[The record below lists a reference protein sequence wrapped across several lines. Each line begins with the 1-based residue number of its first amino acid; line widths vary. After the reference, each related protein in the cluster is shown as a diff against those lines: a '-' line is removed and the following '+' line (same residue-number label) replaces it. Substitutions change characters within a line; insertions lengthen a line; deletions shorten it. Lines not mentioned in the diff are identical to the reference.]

1 MPIVSQP
8 ASVNLQA
15 ARRASAL
22 RYAQLGCDLLATIGL
37 DQPTRLRNTLSG
49 RAGRRR
55 DGSISL
61 ACPWPTTTRRR
72 LYIAAH
78 EVAHIVLHYRVDGT
92 RIRQLRHVEE
102 YEAEQWAHRWLRE
115 HGVAVPRK
123 ETDRAKLYVRAKITR
138 AIKNGAKTID
148 PAAAKYA
155 GMPARLFPAKSAV
168 EE

>member
-1 MPIVSQP
+1 MPIASQP
-8 ASVNLQA
+8 TAANFQA
-15 ARRASAL
+15 ARRAAAE
-22 RYAQLGCDLLATIGL
+22 RYAQLGCDLLATVGL
-37 DQPTRLRNTLSG
+37 DQPTTVRKTLSG

-92 RIRQLRHVEE
+92 RIRQLQHVKE

-123 ETDRAKLYVRAKITR
+123 ETDRARRYVRAKINQ

-148 PAAAKYA
+148 SAAAKYA
-155 GMPARLFPAKSAV
+155 GMPARRSRR
-168 EE
+168 